1 MAITTDNASNNN
13 TFCQILES
21 KCINEN
27 INFDKK
33 NHHIRC
39 IAHVLNLAVQTFL
52 KSLKAE
58 GFENENIIIDENGI
72 DMSAIVQKVS

>member
-1 MAITTDNASNNN
+1 M
-13 TFCQILES
+13 ES
-21 KCINEN
+21 KCIDEN

-58 GFENENIIIDENGI
+58 AFENENENEI
-72 DMSAIVQKVS
+72 DMSIIVQKVS

>member
-1 MAITTDNASNNN
+1 M
-13 TFCQILES
+13 ES
-21 KCINEN
+21 KCIDEN

-58 GFENENIIIDENGI
+58 AFENENTIINENEI
-72 DMSAIVQKVS
+72 DMSIIVQKVS